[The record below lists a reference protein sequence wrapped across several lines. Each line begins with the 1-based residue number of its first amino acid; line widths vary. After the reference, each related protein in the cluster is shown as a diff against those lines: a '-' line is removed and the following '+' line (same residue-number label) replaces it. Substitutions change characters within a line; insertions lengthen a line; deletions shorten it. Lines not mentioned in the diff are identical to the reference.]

1 MRAFVLRA
9 VIAAFGL
16 WIATE
21 WIDGFTIDSASTL
34 LLAALLLGVVNA
46 VIRPLTILLTLPF
59 TVLTLGFFIL
69 IVNAAMIAL
78 VSALLP
84 GFEITS
90 FGSAFLGALIVSATG
105 WLGSWLFGGVT
116 VVRIDDR

>member
-1 MRAFVLRA
+1 MTAFVLRA

-34 LLAALLLGVVNA
+34 LLAAFLLGIVNA
-46 VIRPLTILLTLPF
+46 VIRPLMLLLTLPF
-59 TVLTLGFFIL
+59 TLLTLGFFIL
-69 IVNAAMIAL
+69 VVNAAMIAL
-78 VSALLP
+78 VSALIP
-84 GFEITS
+84 GFDISS
-90 FGSAFLGALIVSATG
+90 FRSAFLGALVVSITG
-105 WLGSWLFGGVT
+105 WIGAGLSGGVK